1 MTRYSTYGGYQ
12 PYVRVADRRAKAAR
26 ELAARRSKGNPA
38 EPVVIE
44 GRTITH
50 TFWGKSWCENLER
63 YSDFANRLPRGRTY
77 VRNGSV
83 IDLAVSK
90 GKVEASVMGSRLY
103 QVTVAVAPVPPEQWA
118 VLRRDC
124 AGTVDSLVELLAG
137 RLSTAVMTRLCER
150 TTGLFPQ
157 PTELSLR
164 CSCPDYASMC
174 KHVAATLYGIGA
186 RFDTRPELLFDLR
199 NVSPADLITG
209 VSGAGVLGKTAP
221 SARALDDDDDLSA
234 MFGID
239 LDDAPAAPIK
249 AGAPKPS
256 PVAAPVKPP
265 TREAKSK
272 PPPKSEPAPKATLA
286 PEPKRAPAPARAPEP
301 GVPETITSQGLLDI
315 GIPRSTFQNWISKGK
330 LPKTDVRGVY
340 RMTPAAWDA
349 IGRFL
354 GC

>member
-1 MTRYSTYGGYQ
+1 MTKYSTYGGYQ
-12 PYVRVADRRAKAAR
+12 PYVRVADRRAKAAK
-26 ELAARRSKGNPA
+26 ELAARSAKGNPA
-38 EPVVIE
+38 EPVVIT
-44 GRTITH
+44 GRAIAH

-83 IDLAVSK
+83 IDLRVSK

-103 QVTVAVAPVPPEQWA
+103 KVTVTVAPVLPARWA
-118 VLRRDC
+118 ELRRDC

-157 PTELSLR
+157 PSELTLR
-164 CSCPDYASMC
+164 CSCPDYATMC

-186 RFDTRPELLFDLR
+186 RFDLRPELLFDLR
-199 NVSPADLITG
+199 GVSPADLITG
-209 VSGAGVLGKTAP
+209 ASSAGMLGKVAP
-221 SARALDDDDDLSA
+221 SARALDDDDLSA

-239 LDDAPAAPIK
+239 LDDAPARPVK
-249 AGAPKPS
+249 ASVTPPSPTVVVTPPKAAAPK
-256 PVAAPVKPP
+256 
-265 TREAKSK
+265 AK
-272 PPPKSEPAPKATLA
+272 PAPKR
-286 PEPKRAPAPARAPEP
+286 EPPAPTTDPDM
-301 GVPETITSQGLLDI
+301 PETITSQGLLDL
-315 GIPRSTFQNWISKGK
+315 GIPRTTFQNWISKGT

-340 RMTPAAWDA
+340 RMTPAGWEA

>member
-1 MTRYSTYGGYQ
+1 MTRSRYFSGFQ
-12 PYVRVADRRAKAAR
+12 PYVRVADRRAMAAK
-26 ELAARRSKGNPA
+26 ELAARSAKGNPA
-38 EPVVIE
+38 EPVVIT
-44 GRTITH
+44 GRAIAH

-63 YSDFANRLPRGRTY
+63 YSDFESRLPRGRTY

-83 IDLAVSK
+83 IDLRVSK
-90 GKVEASVMGSRLY
+90 GKVEASVMGSSLY
-103 QVTVAVAPVPPEQWA
+103 KVTVTVAPVRPERWA
-118 VLRRDC
+118 ELRRDC

-150 TTGLFPQ
+150 ATGLFPQ
-157 PTELSLR
+157 PSELTLR
-164 CSCPDYASMC
+164 CSCPDYATMC

-199 NVSPADLITG
+199 NVSPTDLITG
-209 VSGAGVLGKTAP
+209 ISGAGVLGKTAP

-239 LDDAPAAPIK
+239 LDDAPPVPAK
-249 AGAPKPS
+249 ASVPKPS
-256 PVAAPVKPP
+256 PVSVAAPVKAP
-265 TREAKSK
+265 TREAKPK
-272 PPPKSEPAPKATLA
+272 PTPKAKA
-286 PEPKRAPAPARAPEP
+286 APAPAPTPEP
-301 GVPETITSQGLLDI
+301 DMPETITSQGLLDL
-315 GIPRSTFQNWISKGK
+315 GIPRSTFQNWISKGT

-340 RMTPAAWDA
+340 RMTPAGWDA